1 MKFKLNTKSKELKN
15 YEKPILEIHGNL
27 KIMTKGGWT
36 GTGEPEEAK
45 YSPD

>member
-1 MKFKLNTKSKELKN
+1 MKVKNNVNHAESKK
-15 YEKPILEIHGNL
+15 YEKPVLEIHGNL

-36 GTGEPEEAK
+36 GVGEPEEAK